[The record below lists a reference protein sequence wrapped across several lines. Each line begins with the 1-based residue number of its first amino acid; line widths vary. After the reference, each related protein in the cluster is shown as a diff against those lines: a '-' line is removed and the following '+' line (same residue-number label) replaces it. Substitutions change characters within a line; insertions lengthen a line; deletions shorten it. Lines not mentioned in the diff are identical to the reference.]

1 MTAEKILNV
10 LQEKGIAFTVKSLKS
25 NTPIEKVVI
34 EPKDIRLYHDG
45 AICICKPDYYDTIEG
60 QHNNILYFILN
71 VPEERKLLPAANLVI
86 INEQIGSTNLFQI
99 VDDFIHRNFRID
111 NAYSR
116 IGQHILSGK
125 SLEELLEIGSRL
137 INNPIVLLDIST
149 KAICYSSVE
158 EFEKLDDEL
167 LQSVVENGFVTSE
180 LFEKYD
186 YETLLPFI
194 GSMEKSQIFYSK
206 YKTKRNRVTAR
217 VMVNN
222 KYFGMLVIPEVWAE
236 LTEDDPA
243 IADIIANGVSILL
256 EKQKVQTV
264 NDNKENIFLELL
276 SDSFAGER
284 EFRERTGGF
293 SWNPEFPIRI
303 VAIHT
308 RNKKYSQS
316 LLSFRNHLA
325 MILPKTLSAYY
336 KETMFLLIEKKNLD
350 FVSNTLIT
358 FLNSN
363 DLFAGVSMDFGDSLS
378 ISHYARQALEILDIG
393 AFLHP
398 QDHIF
403 RFENYMLHYNA
414 YMLKKN
420 GCENSFLFPEFRTA
434 CEYDE
439 EYDTNYC
446 LSVRAWMEHRN
457 LIQAAKTLD
466 IHRNT
471 MVYRLEKFES
481 ITGLDLSS
489 GDAIYRLNLA
499 FHLWDL
505 RDYKINED

>member
-1 MTAEKILNV
+1 
-10 LQEKGIAFTVKSLKS
+10 
-25 NTPIEKVVI
+25 
-34 EPKDIRLYHDG
+34 
-45 AICICKPDYYDTIEG
+45 KPDYYDTIEG
-60 QHNNILYFILN
+60 QHNNILYFVLN

-86 INEQIGSTNLFQI
+86 INDPIDSTNLFQI

-125 SLEELLEIGSRL
+125 SLDELLEIGSRL

-149 KAICYSSVE
+149 KAICYSSIE
-158 EFEKLDDEL
+158 DFEKLDDEL
-167 LQSVVENGFVTSE
+167 LQSVVKNGFVTSE

-222 KYFGMLVIPEVWAE
+222 KYFGMLVIPEMWTE

-256 EKQKVQTV
+256 EKQKVRTV

-276 SDSFAGER
+276 SDSFAGEK

-316 LLSFRNHLA
+316 
-325 MILPKTLSAYY
+325 
-336 KETMFLLIEKKNLD
+336 
-350 FVSNTLIT
+350 
-358 FLNSN
+358 
-363 DLFAGVSMDFGDSLS
+363 
-378 ISHYARQALEILDIG
+378 
-393 AFLHP
+393 
-398 QDHIF
+398 
-403 RFENYMLHYNA
+403 
-414 YMLKKN
+414 
-420 GCENSFLFPEFRTA
+420 
-434 CEYDE
+434 
-439 EYDTNYC
+439 
-446 LSVRAWMEHRN
+446 VRVWMEHRN
-457 LIQAAKTLD
+457 LNQAAKALD

-489 GDAIYRLNLA
+489 GEAIYRLNLA
-499 FHLWDL
+499 YHLWDL
-505 RDYKINED
+505 RNYKVNED